1 LLTAPTDRGNFMPR
15 HIGLALASALAAGI
29 GALGAACA
37 ADLPLKATPL
47 PVAVYNWTSCY
58 GGVNGGWKGGR
69 FGENVS
75 TPGGVATLPGIAPT
89 TFAADSLNLGHLNAD
104 SGAAGGQIGCRW
116 ETPTHWVFGV
126 EGDFDWTNL
135 NGTIRAT
142 TPGTGR
148 SVFIPGDY
156 YNNQA
161 RWESSVRGIIGRS
174 FDKWLFYATG
184 GLAIIDVR
192 MQGNFIATT
201 VTALNGLAIPFP
213 ASAGGETKPLYG
225 FTIGAG
231 AAYALSKSWDIGAE
245 YRYSQ
250 YNGDNFNLGSV
261 AAICTL
267 TACTNT
273 PVTGH
278 KDLTTNEVLFKL
290 NYHFGPT
297 AVVAK
302 Y

>member
-1 LLTAPTDRGNFMPR
+1 MNTSNFLK
-15 HIGLALASALAAGI
+15 LATSAAMAVLAVG
-29 GALGAACA
+29 GASA
-37 ADLPLKATPL
+37 ADLPLKAPPL
-47 PVAVYNWTSCY
+47 PVVVYNWTGCY
-58 GGVNGGWKGGR
+58 AGANGGWKGGR
-69 FGENVS
+69 FHDS
-75 TPGGVATLPGIAPT
+75 DSAPGGVATLPGIAPT
-89 TFAADSLNLGHLNAD
+89 PFAADYIDLGHLNAN

-116 ETPTHWVFGV
+116 ETPSHWVFGV

-135 NGTIRAT
+135 NGTITET

-156 YNNQA
+156 YYNQA
-161 RWESSVRGIIGRS
+161 RWESSVRGIVGRS
-174 FDKWLFYATG
+174 FDKWLLYATG
-184 GLAIIDVR
+184 GLAVTDVR
-192 MQGNFIATT
+192 MDGTFIATT
-201 VTALNGLAIPFP
+201 VTPTVGPPIPFP
-213 ASAGGETKPLYG
+213 ASTGGESKTLYG
-225 FTIGAG
+225 FTVGAG
-231 AAYALSKSWDIGAE
+231 AAYAFAKSWDVGAE

-250 YNGDNFNLGSV
+250 YYGADFNLGTV

-273 PVTGH
+273 TATGH
-278 KDLTTNEVLFKL
+278 KDLTTNEVLIKL